1 MQEYS
6 PTSPRHQA
14 NLWAIDRSNDRVKKD
29 LTQQPD
35 ATGEHLVNSSAAWL
49 PRAGKKTKELNS
61 DARPQ
66 AYVAGADVPASAASE
81 ATSATQ
87 IKAPAK
93 LNRERDVAQS
103 KDFVNDKQ
111 FLVMKDFSA
120 SAKSDSGSKFEA
132 SVPKQG
138 GSGGQAFEVK
148 AAEQG
153 VGLKTIT
160 TSNETG
166 ESKSSGSNEAASA
179 GLAAGIVPQSGK
191 VDSLAASELKTSVLG
206 RSELQTD
213 HLPLQATGAT
223 NKVLPLK
230 AEPVKVFEEKDQ
242 VAEKQSNLVE
252 YKEKAPETAKQLV
265 AGDDKVWSNHGEAK
279 TENNVAAATP
289 NHVIEENSQEN
300 AKQVVPEDNLRIT
313 AKTLNGSSG
322 NGQINVIEVNA
333 GIAPVAD
340 VESRGNDSDA
350 VFKSKSQDADNF
362 FKTKSSDG
370 QNWNELHKDP
380 TATLT
385 QVKPLSESKGA
396 EALSVSAEKQQPEYA
411 KNVPAG
417 AEVVEAKHRLAAD
430 SSFGSGVTARQENTV
445 NKLAETSGG
454 SRESV
459 SEVAKA
465 FSTPRVADGAEP
477 LQYQKH
483 ESIDNPAVLAKQPD
497 SREVFA
503 AQSDRTNLHSETIGN
518 AAKIV
523 YPSDELKPAEMSQEK
538 HVAISRQQF
547 QPRLS

>member
-1 MQEYS
+1 M
-6 PTSPRHQA
+6 
-14 NLWAIDRSNDRVKKD
+14 
-29 LTQQPD
+29 
-35 ATGEHLVNSSAAWL
+35 
-49 PRAGKKTKELNS
+49 
-61 DARPQ
+61 
-66 AYVAGADVPASAASE
+66 
-81 ATSATQ
+81 
-87 IKAPAK
+87 
-93 LNRERDVAQS
+93 
-103 KDFVNDKQ
+103 
-111 FLVMKDFSA
+111 
-120 SAKSDSGSKFEA
+120 
-132 SVPKQG
+132 
-138 GSGGQAFEVK
+138 
-148 AAEQG
+148 
-153 VGLKTIT
+153 
-160 TSNETG
+160 
-166 ESKSSGSNEAASA
+166 
-179 GLAAGIVPQSGK
+179 
-191 VDSLAASELKTSVLG
+191 
-206 RSELQTD
+206 
-213 HLPLQATGAT
+213 
-223 NKVLPLK
+223 
-230 AEPVKVFEEKDQ
+230 
-242 VAEKQSNLVE
+242 
-252 YKEKAPETAKQLV
+252 
-265 AGDDKVWSNHGEAK
+265 
-279 TENNVAAATP
+279 
-289 NHVIEENSQEN
+289 
-300 AKQVVPEDNLRIT
+300 
-313 AKTLNGSSG
+313 
-322 NGQINVIEVNA
+322 
-333 GIAPVAD
+333 
-340 VESRGNDSDA
+340 ESRGNDSDA

-538 HVAISRQQF
+538 HVAISDNNFSRGSVDVQQLQKNDSLGAIEKALKTESNSGGASLSSQSLPANFKQPSLLQKSISLDSSADVRHFNELPAGGQTSLPNRVENSSQLSEGQSAGASSEVGHQFSVARSLLKADSDGSARSVAGGRSTELPSADIHIPSGASGAARQDTNIADLTAKSPASAQSRAEDMLRAAITT
-547 QPRLS
+547 PKVSSASSYVNEPLSAEQSVKTRVLPGQANAGGTAQL